1 MNEWK
6 VIFATVIIF
15 GAGVIS
21 GGLLVNYADLAH
33 EKPLPLAPL
42 PLESTN
48 STPSPSVPANHSNKT
63 VTGSKLRLPEIL
75 SKQFVDR
82 LEVELQLTLGQR
94 ADVEKIIADSQD
106 DMRKA
111 VQNVRQ
117 DARQKIREKLS
128 PDQKQ
133 RFDDLFKARHD
144 AKKPVSGTNAPSPT
158 RCRKFPSPTVFR
170 RSRSLLT
177 LIRNASTMRAKT
189 MKPRNSTSSLSKRQ
203 KPRR

>member
-21 GGLLVNYADLAH
+21 GGLLVNYADLSH
-33 EKPLPLAPL
+33 EKTLPPASL
-42 PLESTN
+42 PIETTN
-48 STPSPSVPANHSNKT
+48 ETPAISANHLIKP
-63 VTGSKLRLPEIL
+63 VIGPKLRLPEIL

-94 ADVEKIIADSQD
+94 ADIERIIADAQD

-111 VQNVRQ
+111 VQDVRQ

-128 PDQKQ
+128 PDQKK
-133 RFDDLFKARHD
+133 RFDELFKARHD
-144 AKKPVSGTNAPSPT
+144 FKKSANNTNAPFANP
-158 RCRKFPSPTVFR
+158 
-170 RSRSLLT
+170 LT
-177 LIRNASTMRAKT
+177 LPATNNVPAV
-189 MKPRNSTSSLSKRQ
+189 
-203 KPRR
+203 